1 MRSKN
6 RKWISFVI
14 ALVIAV
20 SILFSGAVA
29 DSTVSVKVNGTL
41 LYDEARSMLSLIND
55 FRTGDDAW
63 YLAKDNQTKVA
74 AKNLNALSY
83 DYDLEKVA
91 MQRAEEIA
99 VYFNHDRPDGSP
111 WKTIYPSGKIARGEN
126 IGYGSG
132 GTVEDFFEAFCETDQ
147 DYSGQGHRRNM
158 LRDAFTRVGFGA
170 FESGGQ
176 VYWVQAFASGA
187 AGGSEADIYTDVV
200 VETSWGILGATGIHD
215 VHASVDSISIEEGG
229 SAAMPDVDAR
239 SHTGASITFTD
250 QSWQPKDGVIGVSGD
265 QLVGAAQGDTTLRST
280 FGNVELEVPVSV
292 ASSTPAVQPAAPPA
306 GEKAMAGGEQLSEA
320 IPVDAGMEE
329 LVDYET
335 PLGIPGIFR
344 MSLAAEDE
352 CFDSAD

>member
-132 GTVEDFFEAFCETDQ
+132 GTITITGGTVTA
-147 DYSGQGHRRNM
+147 
-158 LRDAFTRVGFGA
+158 VGASYPNGR
-170 FESGGQ
+170 
-176 VYWVQAFASGA
+176 SGA
-187 AGGSEADIYTDVV
+187 GIGAGRVRNS
-200 VETSWGILGATGIHD
+200 AT
-215 VHASVDSISIEEGG
+215 
-229 SAAMPDVDAR
+229 
-239 SHTGASITFTD
+239 
-250 QSWQPKDGVIGVSGD
+250 SGD
-265 QLVGAAQGDTTLRST
+265 S
-280 FGNVELEVPVSV
+280 GNITITEGTIGNSELEVGDGVRAYLPERLLGH
-292 ASSTPAVQPAAPPA
+292 TP
-306 GEKAMAGGEQLSEA
+306 SE
-320 IPVDAGMEE
+320 
-329 LVDYET
+329 
-335 PLGIPGIFR
+335 
-344 MSLAAEDE
+344 
-352 CFDSAD
+352 